1 MEENV
6 GALLSNKQES
16 LSIWQRR
23 QWPKDVRVRGF
34 AGGARQLDNTR
45 AQQESPGYPGAG
57 SIKASGIASPGS
69 SSRSG
74 SGIGLH
80 AAFEQSGELNFHRR
94 KEFVIKVGNALLQGT
109 EMRANSGGIARS
121 IPEQRYIQERGPQP
135 CARGSELAA
144 MTALKPVFGSL
155 RL

>member
-34 AGGARQLDNTR
+34 AGVARQLDNTR

-57 SIKASGIASPGS
+57 SIKASGIASPGLIVPK
-69 SSRSG
+69 R
-74 SGIGLH
+74 LR
-80 AAFEQSGELNFHRR
+80 HR
-94 KEFVIKVGNALLQGT
+94 L
-109 EMRANSGGIARS
+109 ARS
-121 IPEQRYIQERGPQP
+121 
-135 CARGSELAA
+135 
-144 MTALKPVFGSL
+144 V
-155 RL
+155 

>member
-1 MEENV
+1 MFEVSRAWLASSIIRGHNKRARVTPGLVQLRLV
-6 GALLSNKQES
+6 GL
-16 LSIWQRR
+16 R
-23 QWPKDVRVRGF
+23 P
-34 AGGARQLDNTR
+34 
-45 AQQESPGYPGAG
+45 
-57 SIKASGIASPGS
+57 PGS

-135 CARGSELAA
+135 CARLGIGGDDCAEARLWV
-144 MTALKPVFGSL
+144 LKTINAHGFPGLCGVFCV
-155 RL
+155 